1 MAAPSKRKCRAD
13 GNYSKQITIGRKPD
27 GKPIRKT
34 IYAKTIKELEQRAA
48 EYERQLRHG
57 TLSSNEKI
65 TFAELASLWVK
76 DYTPN
81 ASEKTRKEYNGLL
94 KNHVNPVIGGY
105 RIIDLKKHDLQAI
118 INGMAE
124 AGLSQSSMK
133 KTKIAAAA
141 VLELALDND
150 ILMRNVFARV
160 KVPDVEAEERQPLTE
175 QQKRLLVET
184 WQGHRMG
191 LPALLMMYCGLRRGE
206 LLALTWGDVDTK
218 NKRLTINKAVCF
230 VGNAAEIKPPKS
242 KAGNRTIQIPDAIIP
257 ALQNRRRASMLVCPS
272 VQTGGAMSYTAFQ
285 AAWRSYQHY
294 LNIAAGGEDASRSN
308 PKIQAVEPFTAHQLR
323 HTYATI
329 LYDAGVDVLTAQRLL
344 GHADVQ
350 TTMRIYTHLSKQKEQ
365 QSIAALNAHIGS
377 EIAVIKF

>member
-1 MAAPSKRKCRAD
+1 MAAPSKRKSRAD

-48 EYERQLRHG
+48 EYEQQLRHG

-81 ASEKTRKEYNGLL
+81 ASEKTRKEYDGLL

-118 INGMAE
+118 INGMTE
-124 AGLSQSSMK
+124 AGFSQSSMK

-218 NKRLTINKAVCF
+218 NKRITINKAVYY
-230 VGNAAEIKPPKS
+230 VRNAAEIKPPKS

-257 ALQNRRRASMLVCPS
+257 ALQSRRRASMLVCPS
-272 VQTGGAMSYTAFQ
+272 MQTGGVMSYTAFQ

-294 LNIAAGGEDASRSN
+294 LNIAAGGKDASRSN

-323 HTYATI
+323 HPYVKHTTKNISCKSRNPKPSNI
-329 LYDAGVDVLTAQRLL
+329 LRWSGIPAF
-344 GHADVQ
+344 
-350 TTMRIYTHLSKQKEQ
+350 
-365 QSIAALNAHIGS
+365 SIT
-377 EIAVIKF
+377 E